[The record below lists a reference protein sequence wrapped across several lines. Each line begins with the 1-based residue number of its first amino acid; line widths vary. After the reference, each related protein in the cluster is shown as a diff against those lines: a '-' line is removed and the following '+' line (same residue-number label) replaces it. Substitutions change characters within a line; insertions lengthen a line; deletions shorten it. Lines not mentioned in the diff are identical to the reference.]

1 LFDAVAVF
9 GGVISFVLG
18 LIEFLVS
25 DVQRF
30 LYQAHIANKSFM
42 IKDQK

>member
-1 LFDAVAVF
+1 MYDAVAVF

-30 LYQAHIANKSFM
+30 LYQAHIASRSFM
-42 IKDQK
+42 TID